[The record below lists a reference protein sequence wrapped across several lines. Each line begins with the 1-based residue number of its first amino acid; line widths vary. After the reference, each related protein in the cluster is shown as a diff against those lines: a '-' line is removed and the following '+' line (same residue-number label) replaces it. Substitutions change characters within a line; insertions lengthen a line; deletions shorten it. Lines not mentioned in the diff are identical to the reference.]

1 MTLEKEALPTVCH
14 MQALDLSRQVQN
26 DELQPHEQLFSLLFK
41 LKASICCWLKSLQ
54 TILKQVNIKIVVLV
68 CFFVCFCIAVLH

>member
-41 LKASICCWLKSLQ
+41 LKAQYVVGLKVY
-54 TILKQVNIKIVVLV
+54 KQFLNK
-68 CFFVCFCIAVLH
+68 